1 MNEVD
6 LLVFV
11 HKAERCK
18 DYLAD
23 LLLLSKKVKLTE
35 FVDFNSALQLV
46 KQAHYKLIVFLTFE
60 PSFPKTW
67 NVNELRIN
75 SPLLALA
82 GADKISLS
90 SLISLIDMV
99 AQNEE
104 VSHDNRLFAESLAYI
119 DENICE
125 NDLNLEKVAS
135 QIYVSRCHYSRM
147 FQKYVGTGFKEYVMN
162 KRIQK
167 AKLLLKRGEPVT
179 DVCFS
184 VGYNDLTHFGRIF
197 KRKVGVNPSVYRLS
211 KAASQ

>member
-1 MNEVD
+1 MD

-11 HKAERCK
+11 HKAEKCK

-46 KQAHYKLIVFLTFE
+46 KKARYKLIVFLTFE
-60 PSFPKTW
+60 PVFPKAW

-75 SPLLALA
+75 SPMLALA

-167 AKLLLKRGEPVT
+167 AKLLLQRGEPVT